1 MEEWRCC
8 TEMEECMQKVSSYS
22 QDNSEQVNCVT
33 EHPRFDEVCL
43 IKQWVLEVAGIS
55 LKNKNG
61 KRYTTLLNQG
71 RTSENEFCRAVSYR
85 QFIRFVYGY
94 TGYSKR
100 YPLPCCPNNAIR
112 KRFTAETS
120 GDDYH
125 GYETGDDD

>member
-1 MEEWRCC
+1 MEECRCC
-8 TEMEECMQKVSSYS
+8 TEMEECMQKASSYS

-33 EHPRFDEVCL
+33 EHPGFDEVCL
-43 IKQWVLEVAGIS
+43 KQWVVEVAGIS
-55 LKNKNG
+55 LRNKNG

-71 RTSENEFCRAVSYR
+71 RTSKNEFCRAVSYR

-100 YPLPCCPNNAIR
+100 YPLPCCSYNAIR
-112 KRFTAETS
+112 KRFTAEIS